1 MGALLK
7 KFFKKENNSSELKQ
21 NIHKENEIGKTKTA
35 EKKLETLLCH
45 NQRITINKMNTRIEE
60 TGFATE
66 NLMNNIQYIS
76 VNVEKQKQ
84 FINDVVNQIESYSA
98 MAEEVSASTSDSQ
111 KIADKTLDVAKEGH
125 SAIEESIGAMKE
137 IANSVDY
144 MKEMV
149 NSLGK
154 NAVQIDNMLKVIKEI
169 SGQTNLLALNATI
182 EAARAGEHG
191 AGFAVVANEVRK
203 LADKSDESAEEI
215 SKIIKEIDESIEKT
229 ILAMDDSSN
238 KVDKGV
244 TIANNTNEVFNK
256 IIDSINTTTEVTKE
270 INNAMTEQ
278 TTSLESVIL
287 STEDL
292 NQIFFDFTSM
302 IEIMSMNAEQTKS
315 SLNFLYETSKD
326 LTKLNDRIMTII
338 DKRDKNKDKYVL
350 STRMGEL
357 STLDPA
363 ICFETG
369 TNKIL
374 ENIHARLLNKGSSND
389 IYPGVAKSWYLKED
403 NVTWVFNL
411 RKGAKFHNGR
421 EITAEDV
428 EYSIKRMLSP
438 QLKSPNVWFLT
449 DIEGA
454 QEYNKGKNDYIE
466 GVKVLDKYRIG
477 IRLTKPYS
485 GFILNLAEVCC
496 SILPKEDI
504 EKGIFSGAGPFILGE
519 KDDEKYSLLAFKDY
533 YGGQPYIDRVDI
545 FYKKEENEEVA
556 NNFINGK
563 YDFLVLNSNTMDIIK
578 NKAQDITIE
587 LKDILS
593 TNFWGFNF
601 SSKSIFAQNK
611 DVRRALNL
619 AIDRKKLI
627 SEFLNGIASESK
639 GVFPPALID
648 NSDLDGFKYNPN
660 EAKKILKENG
670 YYNNKEKL
678 KILVR
683 EGGLSKNTEFIISC
697 LEDIDVAYEIVT
709 VDRKKYM
716 SPESIAKCDV
726 FSMGW
731 IADTGD
737 SDNYLRPLFHPDNYT
752 NFGNYNNSK
761 VVEKMEE
768 AKEIVNPNRRKKV
781 YKEIQNMIIDDIPW
795 IFLYHKKEPFGYK
808 KNVKNV
814 RVSSLQRIRFEDIVI
829 NEPKGK

>member
-1 MGALLK
+1 MLK

-697 LEDIDVAYEIVT
+697 LEDIDVAYELVT